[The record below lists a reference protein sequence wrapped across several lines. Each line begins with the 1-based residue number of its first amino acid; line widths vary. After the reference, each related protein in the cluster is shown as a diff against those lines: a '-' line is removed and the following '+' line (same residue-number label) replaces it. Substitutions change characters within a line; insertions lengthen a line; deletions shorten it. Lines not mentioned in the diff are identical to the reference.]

1 VSPPRS
7 RLLPAA
13 LLLLI
18 VAIWGWT
25 FVIVKDAVAVYG
37 VLPFLAVRFL
47 IGALC
52 LAPFGASRPDHR
64 TLAVGVGLGAVVGV
78 AFLLQTLGLTQS
90 SASNTGLITGLFVV
104 FAPLANRLLFGVRI
118 AGRYWIAIAAS
129 LAGLGL
135 LTGAGPAG
143 LGLGDLLILGC
154 AALFGLHVALLDRF
168 AGGRD
173 PVALAFGQVS
183 AAAALLLAIWLAQGT
198 PVAPPRSVWPAL
210 LITGVLASAAAYLV
224 QTYAQQRLPAVDV
237 ALILLAEPLF
247 AVLFGVWLHGDHF
260 TGLQALGGAVML
272 ATMAALEWSRH
283 RAGCVTSPA

>member
-1 VSPPRS
+1 MAQIAH
-7 RLLPAA
+7 RLLPAG

-25 FVIVKDAVAVYG
+25 FVVVKDAVALYG
-37 VLPFLAVRFL
+37 VLPFLAVRFT

-52 LAPFGASRPDHR
+52 LAPACARRLDRR
-64 TLAVGVGLGAVVGV
+64 TLGLGLAIGLVVGV
-78 AFLLQTLGLTQS
+78 AFLLQTLGLTRS

-118 AGRYWIAIAAS
+118 TGRHGIAIAAS
-129 LAGLGL
+129 LAGLAL
-135 LTGAGPAG
+135 LTGAGPTG
-143 LGLGDLLILGC
+143 LGLGDLLTLGC

-168 AGGRD
+168 AAGRGAT
-173 PVALAFGQVS
+173 VLAFGQVAS
-183 AAAALLLAIWLAQGT
+183 AAALFVVIWLAQGT

-224 QTYAQQRLPAVDV
+224 QTFAQQRLPAVET

-247 AVLFGVWLHGDHF
+247 AVLFGVWLHGDRF
-260 TGLQALGGAVML
+260 TVVQAAGGALMV
-272 ATMAALEWSRH
+272 AAMAAIEWSNH
-283 RAGCVTSPA
+283 RDRVSPRA